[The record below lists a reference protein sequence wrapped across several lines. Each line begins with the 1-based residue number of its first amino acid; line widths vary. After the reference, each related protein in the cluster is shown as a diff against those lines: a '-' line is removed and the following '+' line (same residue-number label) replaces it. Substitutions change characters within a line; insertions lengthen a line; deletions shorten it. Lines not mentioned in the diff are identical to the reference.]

1 MEKHEFDHI
10 MDHED
15 TLSMF
20 SRVVAISRYVSIIA
34 GFLVCSIPSH
44 PVYASDVAIRP
55 ERVLSVV
62 TADWNGDGS
71 FDRAIL
77 ITSEA
82 EPDQADLLVYLSDG
96 SDTMRPAVSRR
107 NIAWR
112 GAMWGTQPA
121 LEITG
126 RGSLI
131 ITSANEAV
139 GRNRW
144 TQKLTVVY
152 RNKVF
157 IVAGYTYS
165 DYDTLA
171 PGSSTNCDINYLSGK
186 GVRNNKSFRTSAK
199 AVALADWSEASIPN
213 ECR

>member
-1 MEKHEFDHI
+1 

-15 TLSMF
+15 KQGMF
-20 SRVVAISRYVSIIA
+20 SRVVAMTRYLSIIA
-34 GFLVCSIPSH
+34 GILVCSIPYDSVH
-44 PVYASDVAIRP
+44 AGDYTIRP

-77 ITSEA
+77 IASEA
-82 EPDQADLLVYLSDG
+82 EPDQADLLVYLSDA
-96 SDTMRPAVSRR
+96 SDTMRLAVNKK

-126 RGSLI
+126 RGALI

-144 TQKLTVVY
+144 TRKLTVVY
-152 RNKVF
+152 RNKAFV
-157 IVAGYTYS
+157 VAGYTYS
-165 DYDTLA
+165 DHDTLS
-171 PGSSTNCDINYLSGK
+171 PGSSTNCDMNYLAGK
-186 GVRNNKSFRTSAK
+186 GVRNTKSFRTSVK
-199 AVALADWSEASIPN
+199 AVALKDWSEASIPQ
-213 ECR
+213 ECRSAGDSK

>member
-1 MEKHEFDHI
+1 MEVKI
-10 MDHED
+10 MNRENR
-15 TLSMF
+15 LSMF
-20 SRVVAISRYVSIIA
+20 FRVVAITRNVSVIA
-34 GFLVCSIPSH
+34 GILACSIAYH
-44 PVYASDVAIRP
+44 PVHASDIKVRP

-77 ITSEA
+77 LASEA
-82 EPDQADLLVYLSDG
+82 EPDQADLLLYLSES
-96 SDTMRPAVSRR
+96 SDIMRLAASKK

-112 GAMWGTQPA
+112 GAMWGTQPT
-121 LEITG
+121 LESTG

-144 TQKLTVVY
+144 TRKITVVY
-152 RNKVF
+152 RNKAF
-157 IVAGYTYS
+157 SVAGYTYS
-165 DYDTLA
+165 EHDTLA
-171 PGSSTNCDINYLSGK
+171 PGSSTNCDINYLTGK
-186 GVRNNKSFRTSAK
+186 GVRNTKSFRTSAG
-199 AVALADWSEASIPN
+199 AVALSDWSEASIPR

>member
-1 MEKHEFDHI
+1 METKI

-15 TLSMF
+15 KLSIF
-20 SRVVAISRYVSIIA
+20 PCVVAMTRYVSMIA
-34 GFLVCSIPSH
+34 GILVCSIPYH
-44 PVYASDVAIRP
+44 PVHASEVTVRP

-77 ITSEA
+77 LASEA
-82 EPDQADLLVYLSDG
+82 EPDQADLLVYLSEA
-96 SDTMRPAVSRR
+96 SDIMRLAVSKK

-112 GAMWGTQPA
+112 GAMWGTQPT
-121 LEITG
+121 LEVIG

-152 RNKVF
+152 RNKAFV
-157 IVAGYTYS
+157 VAGYTYA
-165 DYDTLA
+165 DHDTLA
-171 PGSSTNCDINYLSGK
+171 PGSSTNCDINYLTGK
-186 GVRNNKSFRTSAK
+186 GFRNKKPFRASAK
-199 AVALADWSEASIPN
+199 AVALVEWSEAYIPQ